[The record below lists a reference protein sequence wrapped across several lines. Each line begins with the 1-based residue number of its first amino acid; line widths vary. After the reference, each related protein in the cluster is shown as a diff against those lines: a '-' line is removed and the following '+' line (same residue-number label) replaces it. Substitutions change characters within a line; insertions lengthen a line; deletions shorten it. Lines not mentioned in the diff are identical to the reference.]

1 MQGLHGVSELPIA
14 PARYSQDELQGLPV
28 GQLHLLQLI
37 HIVKREQAAIG
48 HDDQALDVRVAA
60 EHLLERGQQCRRLS
74 LVAIEDLVI
83 NRQALG
89 CLHHAQHELARDDA
103 FLAHAELYQLQ
114 QKSYLWGL
122 LKFKVMPSF
131 DHDNFPFD
139 VFRKC
144 LELFVKGQDAEI
156 ERLFQVEYP
165 SYSYTG
171 IFDR

>member
-1 MQGLHGVSELPIA
+1 MMHFKIRIELLDDGDMVEHQLDGRSLDQILQSFDQIDWEQQKVLGFLEENQGLFPFFQVEDTQTDRAFGGLFVV
-14 PARYSQDELQGLPV
+14 YS
-28 GQLHLLQLI
+28 
-37 HIVKREQAAIG
+37 R
-48 HDDQALDVRVAA
+48 
-60 EHLLERGQQCRRLS
+60 
-74 LVAIEDLVI
+74 
-83 NRQALG
+83 
-89 CLHHAQHELARDDA
+89 HE
-103 FLAHAELYQLQ
+103 FNFIAHAELYQKQ
-114 QKSYLWGL
+114 QKSYLLGL

-131 DHDNFPFD
+131 DHDNLPFD

>member
-1 MQGLHGVSELPIA
+1 MMHSKIRIELLDDGDMVEHQLDGTSLDQILQSFDQIDWEQQKVLGFLEENQGLFPFFQVEDTQTDRAFGGLFVV
-14 PARYSQDELQGLPV
+14 YS
-28 GQLHLLQLI
+28 
-37 HIVKREQAAIG
+37 R
-48 HDDQALDVRVAA
+48 
-60 EHLLERGQQCRRLS
+60 
-74 LVAIEDLVI
+74 
-83 NRQALG
+83 
-89 CLHHAQHELARDDA
+89 HE
-103 FLAHAELYQLQ
+103 FNFIAHAELYQKQ
-114 QKSYLWGL
+114 QKSYLLGL

-131 DHDNFPFD
+131 DHDNLPFD

>member
-1 MQGLHGVSELPIA
+1 MMHSKIRIELLDDGDMVEHQLDGTSLDQILQSFDQIDWEQQKVLGFLEENQGLFPFFQVEDTQTDRAFGGLFEV
-14 PARYSQDELQGLPV
+14 YS
-28 GQLHLLQLI
+28 
-37 HIVKREQAAIG
+37 R
-48 HDDQALDVRVAA
+48 
-60 EHLLERGQQCRRLS
+60 
-74 LVAIEDLVI
+74 
-83 NRQALG
+83 
-89 CLHHAQHELARDDA
+89 HEFN
-103 FLAHAELYQLQ
+103 FLAHAELYQKQ
-114 QKSYLWGL
+114 QKSYLLGL